1 MSSLAHPG
9 GNVTGLTVS
18 VDGVVLSAK
27 RLELLREVVPRAMR
41 VAVTA
46 FPATASD
53 TGWTSLGELLMTPRI
68 SLVAVC
74 CSSASVSLSSSRVL
88 LASASSRCASAASS
102 RCCSAWTCAASS
114 VRSADEK
121 RDLEERR
128 VANGTINRELAT
140 LSRMLRL
147 GYANGKGLW
156 SALYAP
162 AATPREALD
171 TLHKAVVQALNSAPV
186 QDAFKKQMIK
196 TVPNVSIEDAQAWNK
211 AEVAYWKKLTEE
223 VKVELPDN

>member
-1 MSSLAHPG
+1 
-9 GNVTGLTVS
+9 
-18 VDGVVLSAK
+18 
-27 RLELLREVVPRAMR
+27 
-41 VAVTA
+41 
-46 FPATASD
+46 
-53 TGWTSLGELLMTPRI
+53 MTPRI

-147 GYANGKGLW
+147 GYANGKVLRLPVIDRLKE
-156 SALYAP
+156 AK
-162 AATPREALD
+162 PREGLLRA
-171 TLHKAVVQALNSAPV
+171 
-186 QDAFKKQMIK
+186 
-196 TVPNVSIEDAQAWNK
+196 
-211 AEVAYWKKLTEE
+211 
-223 VKVELPDN
+223 